1 MNELSSCIA
10 PQFQCY
16 LMPYEVTFSNR
27 VLARHKVICYAYIH
41 HRIKGRIGAVVKY
54 RIIIPGIAGIVLHQE
69 NSKRYAIQGIYVI
82 PEKRK
87 QGIARQL
94 IALCHLAFNATIAHS
109 EHLTND
115 GRLAFI
121 DDLVEN

>member
-1 MNELSSCIA
+1 
-10 PQFQCY
+10 
-16 LMPYEVTFSNR
+16 MPYEVSFGNK
-27 VLARHKVICYAYIH
+27 VLARHKVTCYAYI
-41 HRIKGRIGAVVKY
+41 RQQIKGRIGGAVKY
-54 RIIIPGIAGIVLHQE
+54 RIIIPGIAGIVIHQE
-69 NSKRYAIQGIYVI
+69 NSKRYTIQGIYVI

-115 GRLAFI
+115 GQMAF
-121 DDLVEN
+121 NR